1 MLLFIHGL
9 SLASEGGFTMEK
21 TLILGLSFWF
31 GVGFQNGEVFH
42 DYLPSWAG
50 VLLANGMT
58 AGTLCAILLTL
69 LARLNRGHVSTLQVP
84 LGTQSVPRVH
94 EFVKAQ
100 ATQAG
105 WDRAATNRLQ
115 LAAEEVLVVMSEKSL
130 EQEEGR
136 HLRIDAR
143 ERDGSIELDIVVAP
157 QDINLEDR
165 LALMA
170 ASKVPAEDA
179 FAFRILASIVDEF
192 HHAQYHGADFVTLRV
207 ASRPL

>member
-1 MLLFIHGL
+1 MA
-9 SLASEGGFTMEK
+9 LATEGGFSMEK
-21 TLILGLSFWF
+21 TLILGLSFWL
-31 GVGFQNGEVFH
+31 GVGFQNGAVFQ
-42 DYLPSWAG
+42 DFLPSWAG
-50 VLLANGMT
+50 VLLSNGMT

-69 LARLNRGHVSTLQVP
+69 LARLAQGHVNRLEVP
-84 LGTQSVPRVH
+84 LGPGSVPRVH

-100 ATQAG
+100 ASRAG
-105 WDRAATNRLQ
+105 WDKAATNRLQ

-130 EQEEGR
+130 DEEGDR
-136 HLRIDAR
+136 QLRIDAR

-157 QDINLEDR
+157 RGANLEDR

-170 ASKVPAEDA
+170 TPAEAPEEA

-192 HHAQYHGADFVTLRV
+192 HHQQYHGTDFVTLRV